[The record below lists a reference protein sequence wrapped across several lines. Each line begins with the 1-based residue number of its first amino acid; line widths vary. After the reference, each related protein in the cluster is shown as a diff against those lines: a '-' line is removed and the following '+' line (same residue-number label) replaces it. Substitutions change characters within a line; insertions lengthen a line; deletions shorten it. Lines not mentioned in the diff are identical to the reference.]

1 MEFLQRPLAKLAQW
15 MTHPGE
21 KYVYNFDEASGQDI
35 FMLGSKGASLCELN
49 KIRMPIPPGFTITTE
64 ACRNYLHHECQMSPI
79 VEEQYRDA
87 IKALEKAMNCKF
99 GSTYETSSPITRSV
113 VAPPSFP
120 MLLSVRSS
128 TAIEM
133 VSI

>member
-35 FMLGSKGASLCELN
+35 FMLGSKGASLCELT
-49 KIRMPIPPGFTITTE
+49 KLQMPIPPGFTITTE
-64 ACRNYLHHECQMSPI
+64 ACRNYLHHECQMSPV
-79 VEEQYRDA
+79 VEEQYRGA
-87 IKALEKAMNCKF
+87 INALEKATKCKF
-99 GSTYETSSPITRSV
+99 GSTDITNSPTRSG
-113 VAPPSFP
+113 VAPLSFP

-133 VSI
+133 VSL